1 MLGPEPD
8 EPSGVLESDDGRSW
22 GAVGRVGWAE
32 RADGGGES
40 QQAAGRRASG
50 EECGDSNAGPHGEE
64 CGDSNGG
71 PQGRVPG
78 IANGAPGRGAV
89 AKHVTPGYQACNVI
103 AGQVTPAG
111 APVGARTVGLT
122 CRGTPPAAGRAWVPG
137 CRARTLP
144 SVRQLYDGSA
154 VLERPSP

>member
-1 MLGPEPD
+1 VRAAG
-8 EPSGVLESDDGRSW
+8 GRESPQVGW
-22 GAVGRVGWAE
+22 GAGLGGPR
-32 RADGGGES
+32 GGGP
-40 QQAAGRRASG
+40 
-50 EECGDSNAGPHGEE
+50 D
-64 CGDSNGG
+64 
-71 PQGRVPG
+71 

-103 AGQVTPAG
+103 AGQVTPSG
-111 APVGARTVGLT
+111 APAGARTVGLT

-144 SVRQLYDGSA
+144 SVRHFYDGSA